1 MTPKITPD
9 ARTGLALGRYD
20 VQAPVYEVRWLGAP
34 LARSATPGAAIES
47 ARAISGARWPGAEGE
62 YEVVEVLTMTRRV
75 WKGGT
80 T

>member
-1 MTPKITPD
+1 MTTTTTD

-20 VQAPVYEVRWLGAP
+20 VQAPVYEVRWLGAT
-34 LARSATPGAAIES
+34 LASHDTPGAAIE
-47 ARAISGARWPGAEGE
+47 AAKAISGARWPGAEGE
-62 YEVVEVLTMTRRV
+62 YEVVEVLTMVRRV

>member
-1 MTPKITPD
+1 MTTD
-9 ARTGLALGRYD
+9 AQAGLALGRYD

-34 LARSATPGAAIES
+34 LARSATQEAAIES
-47 ARAISGARWPGAEGE
+47 ARALSTLRGPEAREE

>member
-1 MTPKITPD
+1 MTTD
-9 ARTGLALGRYD
+9 AQTGLALGRYD
-20 VQAPVYEVRWLGAP
+20 VQEPVYEVRWLGAT
-34 LARSATPGAAIES
+34 LASHDTPGAAIEA
-47 ARAISGARWPGAEGE
+47 ARAISGARRPGFEGE